1 MQNVYM
7 IGIGQL
13 PVSKYTDCL
22 EYELAA
28 RAIELALDEAQ
39 LDREQVTMLVAGTM
53 LSGILGHQQQL
64 ATHVADVVGLRGIE
78 AASVDAACGSGAAAA
93 RVGYMAVAGGFHDCV
108 AVCGVER
115 MTHVSTCEATSGLA
129 TASDWEHEGSC
140 GETFISLNAQLM
152 SSYAEAYGV
161 GPRDFAHFSI
171 NAHENGLKNA
181 NAYLKKPVDE
191 EIYLNSRILVEPI
204 RLMDAPP
211 ICDGAA
217 AVVLAS
223 EPLARAALARGVPVV
238 QITASA
244 VGTDSLSLAR
254 RRDVLRLEGAYL
266 SAHKAYEQADI
277 TPEEV
282 DLFELHD
289 AYTIITALSLEAA
302 GFAAPGQGVH
312 FGKDGEITLT
322 GRLPIASMGGLKAR
336 GHPVGATGVY
346 QLVESALQL
355 TGRAGDNQIDEPQVA
370 LVQSIGGTGA
380 TVVTHILSNAV

>member
-7 IGIGQL
+7 IGVGQL
-13 PVSKYTDCL
+13 PVRKHTNCL

-28 RAIELALDEAQ
+28 RAIELALVDAQ
-39 LDREQVTMLVAGTM
+39 LDREEITMLVAGTM
-53 LSGILGHQQQL
+53 LAGILGHQQQL
-64 ATHVADVVGLRGIE
+64 ATHVADVIGRRGIE
-78 AASVDAACGSGAAAA
+78 AATVDAACGSGAAAA
-93 RVGYMAVAGGFHDCV
+93 RVGFMAVAGGFHEAV
-108 AVCGVER
+108 VVCGVER
-115 MTHVSTCEATSGLA
+115 MTHVSNCEATSGLA
-129 TASDWEHEGSC
+129 TASDWEQEGKQ

-152 SSYAEAYGV
+152 SGYVDTYRVS
-161 GPRDFAHFSI
+161 PRDFAHFSI
-171 NAHENGLKNA
+171 TAHDNGLKNPH
-181 NAYLKKPVDE
+181 AYLKKHVDE
-191 EIYLNSRILVEPI
+191 EMYLNSRMLVEPI

-217 AVVLAS
+217 AVILGS
-223 EPLARAALARGVPVV
+223 EGVARAAVSRGVPVV
-238 QITASA
+238 RVTASA

-254 RRDVLRLEGAYL
+254 RRSTLHLEGAYL
-266 SAHKAYEQADI
+266 SSQRAYQQAGLTPDDI
-277 TPEEV
+277 

-302 GFAAPGQGVH
+302 GFAPPGRGVH
-312 FGKDGEITLT
+312 FGQDGEIALN

-355 TGRAGDNQIDEPQVA
+355 TGRAGENQIASPSHA

-380 TVVTHILSNAV
+380 TVVTHILSQAF

>member
-1 MQNVYM
+1 MQNVYI
-7 IGIGQL
+7 IGTGQI
-13 PVSKYTDCL
+13 PVRKHTNCL
-22 EYELAA
+22 EVELAA
-28 RAIELALDEAQ
+28 SAIESALADAR
-39 LDREQVTMLVAGTM
+39 LDREEVTMLVTGTM

-64 ATHVADVVGLRGIE
+64 ATHIADVVGLRGIE
-78 AASVDAACGSGAAAA
+78 SATVDAACGSGAAAT
-93 RVGYMAVAGGFHDCV
+93 RVGYMAIAGGFHDC
-108 AVCGVER
+108 AIVCGVER
-115 MTHVSTCEATSGLA
+115 MTHVSNCDATSGLA
-129 TASDWEHEGSC
+129 TASDWEHEGAQ

-152 SSYAEAYGV
+152 ANYAETYRV

-171 NAHENGLKNA
+171 TAHENGFTNP
-181 NAYLKKPVDE
+181 NAYLKKHVDE
-191 EIYLNSRILVEPI
+191 ETYLNSRILVEPI

-217 AVVLAS
+217 AIILAS
-223 EPLARAALARGVPVV
+223 EPLARVALAHGVPVV

-254 RRDVLRLEGAYL
+254 RRSLLRLEGAYL
-266 SAHKAYEQADI
+266 SAQRAYQQAEVTPDDI
-277 TPEEV
+277 

-302 GFAAPGQGVH
+302 GFAAPGEGVH
-312 FGKDGEITLT
+312 FGKDGEITLS
-322 GRLPIASMGGLKAR
+322 GSLPIASMGGLKAR

-346 QLVESALQL
+346 QLVESVLQL
-355 TGRAGDNQIDEPQVA
+355 TERAGDNQIDAPQNA